1 MDTISKENLLAL
13 LLLKRKQKHNLE
25 KTKKLNKQKIWQ

>member
-13 LLLKRKQKHNLE
+13 QLLKRKQNHNLE
-25 KTKKLNKQKIWQ
+25 KTKKINKLKYWK